1 MKKVFIICGPTASGK
16 TALAVALAQ
25 DLGTEI
31 LSADSRQVFQE
42 LNIGVSKP
50 EASELAAIKH
60 HFIGHVSIN
69 EDYTAGRFGK
79 EAKEFLNTFFQNHE
93 SIVICGGT
101 GLYIKALTEGLDRP
115 PVSDYIRDEVNELLE
130 EHGLAFLATM
140 LEEKDPELAAQT
152 NLLNPRR
159 VQRMLEWV
167 MADKPVSPTQEW
179 PSDWKIIKVAIEI
192 PREEL
197 YKRIDQRV
205 DKMLAKGLWKEAE
218 GFLQSQ
224 HLNALQ
230 TVGYQE
236 IFEFFDGKSKKE
248 NAIEKIKQH
257 TRNYAKRQITWFKKD
272 LDIVWIEPENQADM
286 VKAVLASQ
294 GN

>member
-1 MKKVFIICGPTASGK
+1 
-16 TALAVALAQ
+16 
-25 DLGTEI
+25 
-31 LSADSRQVFQE
+31 
-42 LNIGVSKP
+42 
-50 EASELAAIKH
+50 
-60 HFIGHVSIN
+60 
-69 EDYTAGRFGK
+69 
-79 EAKEFLNTFFQNHE
+79 
-93 SIVICGGT
+93 
-101 GLYIKALTEGLDRP
+101 
-115 PVSDYIRDEVNELLE
+115 
-130 EHGLAFLATM
+130 
-140 LEEKDPELAAQT
+140 
-152 NLLNPRR
+152 
-159 VQRMLEWV
+159 

>member
-16 TALAVALAQ
+16 TSLAVALAQ

-50 EASELAAIKH
+50 EASELAAVKH

-69 EDYTAGRFGK
+69 EEYTAGRFGK

>member
-1 MKKVFIICGPTASGK
+1 MKKVYIICGPTASGK

-50 EASELAAIKH
+50 EASELAAVKH